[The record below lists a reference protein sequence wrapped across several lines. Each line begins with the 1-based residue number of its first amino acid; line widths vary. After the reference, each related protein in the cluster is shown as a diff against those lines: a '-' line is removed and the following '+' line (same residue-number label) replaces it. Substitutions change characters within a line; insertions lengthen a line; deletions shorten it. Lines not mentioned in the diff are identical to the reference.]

1 MLKRNNNALSEVKST
16 RDLLMLR
23 PLRFFVYIIACFFPI
38 IYQVAMA
45 FAISNILG
53 LLQFSAAGDWQR
65 AIIWGVAFAL
75 GAPFMQMASRFMR
88 IGYMRDTLLDLRKLT
103 FRKIIDLPY
112 QIFSRRSRDTY
123 VSRLTNDIN
132 LFEKDFF
139 LSLLNVIFAIGSAI
153 VSLILIL
160 VQDLIFGIIIA
171 ALASVLLLFSR
182 FFRKPLIRSK
192 ERILEENEIF
202 SLKMGNLFS
211 GLEIIRLN
219 NVEERFAK
227 DTKGQFEDLE
237 DAKNRGR
244 LIERLQETVLDK
256 TSLFMSLLTIA
267 YVTLMM
273 VQGRFTLAAA
283 VLLLQLQG
291 NIAWPLIGLFSMRN
305 RLTASNRIFQTLIES
320 PEELLEGEEAEALAE
335 RSKVSDRNLLSRD
348 IVLKDLSYQFEDAH
362 EPVLRQANLHMKGQ
376 GKYLLKGISG
386 AGKTTLLN
394 LISGAFRDYEG
405 EISYG
410 GVSLRDIDENAFNAG
425 TALIL
430 QDVFLFE
437 TTIREN
443 ICLFKEYSEEEIDR
457 AVRLSGLTALIEK
470 LPHGLDT
477 ELSEDG
483 QNLSGGERQ
492 RVSIARAIIKRSCL
506 LLADEV
512 SSALDAEL
520 GREIEQGIL
529 NLPMTVVAISHR
541 YYPGISEQYDGV
553 IELKQGKLALYPTE
567 YYFDGRGSTQPVA
580 ELEEQ
585 HV

>member
-1 MLKRNNNALSEVKST
+1 MKPNHNALLKVKTT
-16 RDLLMLR
+16 RDLLLLR
-23 PLRFFVYIIACFFPI
+23 PLRFLIYIIACFFPI
-38 IYQVAMA
+38 VYQVAIA
-45 FAISNILG
+45 FVISNILG
-53 LLQFSAAGDWQR
+53 LLQFSAAGDWRR
-65 AIIWGVAFAL
+65 AIIWGAAFAL
-75 GAPFMQMASRFMR
+75 GAPIMQMASRFMR

-103 FRKIIDLPY
+103 FRKIINLPY
-112 QIFSRRSRDTY
+112 QTFSSKSRDSY
-123 VSRLTNDIN
+123 VSKLTNDIN

-139 LSLLNVIFAIGSAI
+139 LSLLNVIFAVGAAT
-153 VSLILIL
+153 VSLILII
-160 VQDLIFGIIIA
+160 VQDLVFGAIIA
-171 ALASVLLLFSR
+171 ALTGLLLLLSH

-192 ERILEENEIF
+192 QKVLAENEIF

-219 NVEERFAK
+219 NVEKHFAQTTEK
-227 DTKGQFEDLE
+227 QFSDLE
-237 DAKNRGR
+237 NAKNKARF
-244 LIERLQETVLDK
+244 IERLQETVLENF
-256 TSLFMSLLTIA
+256 SLLMSLLTIA

-273 VQGRFTLAAA
+273 VRGNLTLATAA
-283 VLLLQLQG
+283 LLLQLQS
-291 NIAWPLIGLFSMRN
+291 NIAWPLVSLFSMRN

-320 PEELLEGEEAEALAE
+320 PQDSLVKDEIETSAGKTK
-335 RSKVSDRNLLSRD
+335 SYDKSLLSGD
-348 IVLKDLSYQFEDAH
+348 IVLKDLTYRFEDAS
-362 EPVLRQANLHMKGQ
+362 EPVLRQANLQLKGQ
-376 GKYLLKGISG
+376 RKYLLKGISG
-386 AGKTTLLN
+386 SGKTTLLN

-410 GVSLRDIDENAFNAG
+410 GVSLRNIDETTFNEG

-437 TTIREN
+437 STVREN
-443 ICLFKEYSEEEIDR
+443 ICLFKEYSEQEIDR

-470 LPHGLDT
+470 LPDGLDT
-477 ELSEDG
+477 ELTEDG

-492 RVSIARAIIKRSCL
+492 RISIARAIIKHSRL

-512 SSALDAEL
+512 TSALDAEL
-520 GREIEQGIL
+520 GREIEQSIL

-553 IELKQGKLALYPTE
+553 IELKQGKLAFYPTE
-567 YYFDGRGSTQPVA
+567 YYFSDHGLTQPLT

>member
-1 MLKRNNNALSEVKST
+1 MKPNHNALLKVKTT
-16 RDLLMLR
+16 RDLLLLR
-23 PLRFFVYIIACFFPI
+23 PLRFLIYIIACFFPI
-38 IYQVAMA
+38 VYQVAIA
-45 FAISNILG
+45 FVISNILG
-53 LLQFSAAGDWQR
+53 LLQFSAAGDWRR
-65 AIIWGVAFAL
+65 AIIWGAAFAL
-75 GAPFMQMASRFMR
+75 GAPIMQMASRFMR

-103 FRKIIDLPY
+103 FRKIINLPY
-112 QIFSRRSRDTY
+112 QTFSSKSRDSY
-123 VSRLTNDIN
+123 VSKLTNDIN

-139 LSLLNVIFAIGSAI
+139 LSLLNVIFAVGAAT
-153 VSLILIL
+153 VSLILII
-160 VQDLIFGIIIA
+160 VQDLVFGAIIA
-171 ALASVLLLFSR
+171 ALTGLLLLLSH

-192 ERILEENEIF
+192 QKVLAENEIF

-219 NVEERFAK
+219 NVEKHFARTTEK
-227 DTKGQFEDLE
+227 QFSDLE
-237 DAKNRGR
+237 NAKNKARF
-244 LIERLQETVLDK
+244 IERLQETVLENF
-256 TSLFMSLLTIA
+256 SLLMSLLTIA

-273 VQGRFTLAAA
+273 VRGNLTLATAA
-283 VLLLQLQG
+283 LLLQLQS
-291 NIAWPLIGLFSMRN
+291 NIAWPLVSLFSMRN

-320 PEELLEGEEAEALAE
+320 PQDSLVKDEIETSAGKTK
-335 RSKVSDRNLLSRD
+335 SYDKSLLSGD
-348 IVLKDLSYQFEDAH
+348 IVLKDLTYRFEDASD
-362 EPVLRQANLHMKGQ
+362 PVLRQANLQLKGQ
-376 GKYLLKGISG
+376 RKYLLKGISG
-386 AGKTTLLN
+386 SGKTTLLN

-410 GVSLRDIDENAFNAG
+410 GVSLRNIDETTFNEG

-437 TTIREN
+437 STVREN
-443 ICLFKEYSEEEIDR
+443 ICLFKEYSEQEIDR

-470 LPHGLDT
+470 LPDGLDT
-477 ELSEDG
+477 ELTEDG

-492 RVSIARAIIKRSCL
+492 RISIARAIIKRSQL

-512 SSALDAEL
+512 TSALDAEL
-520 GREIEQGIL
+520 GREIEQSIL

-553 IELKQGKLALYPTE
+553 IELKQGKLAFYPTE
-567 YYFDGRGSTQPVA
+567 YYFSDHGLTQPLT

>member
-1 MLKRNNNALSEVKST
+1 MKPNHNALLKVKTT
-16 RDLLMLR
+16 RDLLLLR
-23 PLRFFVYIIACFFPI
+23 PLRFLIYIIACFFPI
-38 IYQVAMA
+38 VYQVAIA
-45 FAISNILG
+45 FVISNILG
-53 LLQFSAAGDWQR
+53 LLQFSAAGDWRR
-65 AIIWGVAFAL
+65 AIIWGAAFAL
-75 GAPFMQMASRFMR
+75 GAPIMQMASRFMR

-103 FRKIIDLPY
+103 FRKIINLPY
-112 QIFSRRSRDTY
+112 QTFSSKSRDSY
-123 VSRLTNDIN
+123 VSKLTNDIN

-139 LSLLNVIFAIGSAI
+139 LSLLNVIFAVGAAT
-153 VSLILIL
+153 VSLILII
-160 VQDLIFGIIIA
+160 VQDLVFGAIIA
-171 ALASVLLLFSR
+171 ALTGLLLLLSH

-192 ERILEENEIF
+192 QKVLAENEIF

-219 NVEERFAK
+219 NVEKHFAQTTEK
-227 DTKGQFEDLE
+227 QFSDLE
-237 DAKNRGR
+237 NAKNKARF
-244 LIERLQETVLDK
+244 IERLQETVLENF
-256 TSLFMSLLTIA
+256 SLLMSLLTIA

-273 VQGRFTLAAA
+273 VRGNLTLATAA
-283 VLLLQLQG
+283 LLLQLQS
-291 NIAWPLIGLFSMRN
+291 NIAWPLVSLFSMRN

-320 PEELLEGEEAEALAE
+320 PQDSLVKDEIETSAGKTK
-335 RSKVSDRNLLSRD
+335 SYDKSLLSGD
-348 IVLKDLSYQFEDAH
+348 IVLKDLTYRFEDASD
-362 EPVLRQANLHMKGQ
+362 PVLRQANLQLKGQ
-376 GKYLLKGISG
+376 RKYLLKGISG
-386 AGKTTLLN
+386 SGKTTLLN

-410 GVSLRDIDENAFNAG
+410 GVSLRNIDETTFNEG

-437 TTIREN
+437 STVREN
-443 ICLFKEYSEEEIDR
+443 ICLFKEYSEQEIDR

-470 LPHGLDT
+470 LPDGLDT
-477 ELSEDG
+477 ELTEDG

-492 RVSIARAIIKRSCL
+492 RISIARAIIKHSRL

-512 SSALDAEL
+512 TSALDAEL
-520 GREIEQGIL
+520 GREIEQSIL

-553 IELKQGKLALYPTE
+553 IELKQGKLAFYPTE
-567 YYFDGRGSTQPVA
+567 YYFSDHGLTQPLT

>member
-1 MLKRNNNALSEVKST
+1 MKPNHNALLKVKTT
-16 RDLLMLR
+16 RDLLLLR
-23 PLRFFVYIIACFFPI
+23 PLRFLIYIIACFFPI
-38 IYQVAMA
+38 VYQVAIA
-45 FAISNILG
+45 FVISNILG
-53 LLQFSAAGDWQR
+53 LLQFSAAGDWRR
-65 AIIWGVAFAL
+65 AIIWGAAFAL
-75 GAPFMQMASRFMR
+75 GAPIMQMASRFMR

-103 FRKIIDLPY
+103 FRKIINLPY
-112 QIFSRRSRDTY
+112 QTFSSKSRDSY
-123 VSRLTNDIN
+123 VSKLTNDIN

-139 LSLLNVIFAIGSAI
+139 LSLLNVIFAVGAAT
-153 VSLILIL
+153 VSLILII
-160 VQDLIFGIIIA
+160 VQDLVFGAIIA
-171 ALASVLLLFSR
+171 ALTGLLLLLSH

-192 ERILEENEIF
+192 QKVLAENEIF

-219 NVEERFAK
+219 NVEKHFARTTEK
-227 DTKGQFEDLE
+227 QFSDLE
-237 DAKNRGR
+237 NAKNKARF
-244 LIERLQETVLDK
+244 IERLQETVLENF
-256 TSLFMSLLTIA
+256 SLLMSLLTIA

-273 VQGRFTLAAA
+273 VRGNLTLATAA
-283 VLLLQLQG
+283 LLLQLQS
-291 NIAWPLIGLFSMRN
+291 NIAWPLVSLFSMRN

-320 PEELLEGEEAEALAE
+320 PQDSLVKDEIETSAGKTK
-335 RSKVSDRNLLSRD
+335 SYDKSLLSGD
-348 IVLKDLSYQFEDAH
+348 IVLKDLTYRFEDAS
-362 EPVLRQANLHMKGQ
+362 EPVLRQANLQLKGQ
-376 GKYLLKGISG
+376 RKYLLKGISG
-386 AGKTTLLN
+386 SGKTTLLN

-410 GVSLRDIDENAFNAG
+410 GVSLRNIDETTFNEG

-437 TTIREN
+437 STVREN
-443 ICLFKEYSEEEIDR
+443 ICLFKEYSEQEIDR

-470 LPHGLDT
+470 LPDGLDT
-477 ELSEDG
+477 ELTEDG

-492 RVSIARAIIKRSCL
+492 RISIARAIIKRSQL

-512 SSALDAEL
+512 TSALDAEL
-520 GREIEQGIL
+520 GREIEQSIL

-553 IELKQGKLALYPTE
+553 IELKQGKLAFYPTE
-567 YYFDGRGSTQPVA
+567 YYFSDHGLTQPLT